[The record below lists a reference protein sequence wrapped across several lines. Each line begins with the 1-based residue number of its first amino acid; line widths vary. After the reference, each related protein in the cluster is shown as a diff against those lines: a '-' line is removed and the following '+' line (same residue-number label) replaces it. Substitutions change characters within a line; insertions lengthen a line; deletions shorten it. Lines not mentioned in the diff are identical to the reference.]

1 MSRKELVRILDTCT
15 ACGVCIKVCPVAAIR
30 IEGDK
35 AVIGESCTACGI
47 CFNVCPVNAIKL
59 ERAETKVLE
68 GYSGV
73 WVFCEQANDTLKTVA
88 FELLSKGRE
97 LAEDLREPLSSVIIG
112 KEISKEIQKMS
123 DFSLDK
129 VYLVEDEVLE
139 RYSPDLYKNI
149 LCELI
154 RRHKPS
160 IVLFGATINGRDL
173 APRVAAILR
182 TGLTADCTGLTIED
196 RQLAQTRPAFGGNIM
211 AKIFTRTRP
220 QIATVRP
227 NVFKIEKSPRPG
239 KKEPE
244 VERVNAGEIMGTPQV
259 RSIESVKEVL
269 ESAKKIEEAEII
281 VSAGRGIG
289 RKEELRLIYPLA
301 DVLRAAVGGSRAV
314 VDVGWLPHQQQVGQ
328 TGKTVAPKLYVAVGI
343 SGAIQHLVGMQTSD
357 VIVAINKDSEA
368 PIFKVA
374 DVGVVGDLFEI
385 IPPLVEELKKVLEK

>member
-59 ERAETKVLE
+59 ERAEAKVLE

-97 LAEDLREPLSSVIIG
+97 LAEDLRESLSAVIIG

-123 DFSLDK
+123 DFGVDK

-239 KKEPE
+239 NREPE
-244 VERVNAGEIMGTPQV
+244 VERVNAGDIMGTPQV

>member
-35 AVIGESCTACGI
+35 AVIGESCTVCGI